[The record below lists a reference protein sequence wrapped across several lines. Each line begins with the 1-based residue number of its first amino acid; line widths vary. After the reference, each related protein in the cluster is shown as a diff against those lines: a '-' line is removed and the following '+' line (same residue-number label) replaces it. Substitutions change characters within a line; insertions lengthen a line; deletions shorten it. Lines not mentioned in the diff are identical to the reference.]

1 MAKFYIEYA
10 NGNFGATGLDREDL
24 STDALK
30 ARGLLR
36 LEPSPSPMIDI
47 NQTSSDGA
55 RIFAVAVSESAT
67 ASSTQSV
74 SVAFVGTVAE
84 LASATAAQS
93 AIKTA
98 NVNVTGIQL
107 FVSIGGVLVWGV
119 IDDSQNPNW
128 QIIDDTQTPGWTQ
141 LPS

>member
-47 NQTSSDGA
+47 NQTSAFVYEVRNDTVYMNWTVTDKTGDEL
-55 RIFAVAVSESAT
+55 AVAIERKWAQIRSDRRTYLKESDYTQMPDVPLTSEMRAKWLEYRQQLRDIT
-67 ASSTQSV
+67 KQSDPF
-74 SVAFVGTVAE
+74 S
-84 LASATAAQS
+84 
-93 AIKTA
+93 
-98 NVNVTGIQL
+98 
-107 FVSIGGVLVWGV
+107 LVWPT
-119 IDDSQNPNW
+119 IPE
-128 QIIDDTQTPGWTQ
+128 
-141 LPS
+141 

>member
-47 NQTSSDGA
+47 NQTS
-55 RIFAVAVSESAT
+55 
-67 ASSTQSV
+67 
-74 SVAFVGTVAE
+74 AFVYEVRNDTVYMNWTVTDKTGDE
-84 LASATAAQS
+84 LAMAIERKWAQIRS
-93 AIKTA
+93 DRRTYLKESDYTQMPDVPLTSEMRAKWLEYRQ
-98 NVNVTGIQL
+98 QL
-107 FVSIGGVLVWGV
+107 RDITKQSDPFSLVWPT
-119 IDDSQNPNW
+119 IPE
-128 QIIDDTQTPGWTQ
+128 
-141 LPS
+141 

>member
-47 NQTSSDGA
+47 NQTS
-55 RIFAVAVSESAT
+55 T
-67 ASSTQSV
+67 
-74 SVAFVGTVAE
+74 FVYEVRNDTVYMNWTVTTKTGEE
-84 LASATAAQS
+84 LALAIEHKWNQIRGDRRNRLEQSDYTQIADVPLTPEVKVTWATYRQKLRDITKQS
-93 AIKTA
+93 DPFA
-98 NVNVTGIQL
+98 
-107 FVSIGGVLVWGV
+107 LVW
-119 IDDSQNPNW
+119 P
-128 QIIDDTQTPGWTQ
+128 TQPE
-141 LPS
+141 